1 MLTKV
6 YLPAGS
12 KDGRNSPR
20 EDSHITGTSE
30 AGQGVCVVLVSSSRG
45 ELRSVTAAIQM
56 LIWSQTDFHK
66 LRVTS
71 HASTRGYQNNRCEQE
86 SCNWAATEL
95 NPQRNWNCILILFF
109 FFHHSK
115 TVKSHSRS
123 TYLCAFSGYIHFLK
137 RSQRTI
143 PIINE
148 NIKHWLKKMGVP
160 CFSCCS
166 LGDDLHVNLSH
177 KLQYVLLLWWPP
189 LKTLTSLS
197 LLLGVFVQPYSFLCD
212 ACHQKSSEFF
222 ETLFSLPY
230 STALEMLCVRWSDV

>member
-45 ELRSVTAAIQM
+45 ELRSLTAAIQM

-66 LRVTS
+66 PWGTS

-109 FFHHSK
+109 FFFST
-115 TVKSHSRS
+115 TVRQWKATRAPHIFVLLVV
-123 TYLCAFSGYIHFLK
+123 TFIFLK
-137 RSQRTI
+137 EV
-143 PIINE
+143 NE
-148 NIKHWLKKMGVP
+148 LYQ
-160 CFSCCS
+160 
-166 LGDDLHVNLSH
+166 L
-177 KLQYVLLLWWPP
+177 
-189 LKTLTSLS
+189 
-197 LLLGVFVQPYSFLCD
+197 
-212 ACHQKSSEFF
+212 
-222 ETLFSLPY
+222 
-230 STALEMLCVRWSDV
+230 